1 MQESNM
7 YEIPDL
13 EILKKLL
20 LVHASIYLN
29 ITTYV
34 DYTMHFKQIPAEPKN
49 VFFLLTIC
57 T

>member
-1 MQESNM
+1 M